1 MPVCWGG
8 HTIVRLWLTSH
19 AVVEVA
25 VLCPVAWLIPL
36 AALSPVASLVVV
48 ALVLVELR
56 SVDELEPA

>member
-1 MPVCWGG
+1 M
-8 HTIVRLWLTSH
+8 IVQLWLMSH

-25 VLCPVAWLIPL
+25 VLCSVAWLIPL